1 MYSQYSL
8 AVTTPSYAG
17 YYYFLEKVV
26 SVCGVRC
33 VVCGVWCVVC
43 GVQCSVV
50 VYSSVRSRPGG
61 GGGGGVTPGNQL
73 PSSLP

>member
-33 VVCGVWCVVC
+33 VV
-43 GVQCSVV
+43 
-50 VYSSVRSRPGG
+50 YSSVVWLCTVQWGAG
-61 GGGGGVTPGNQL
+61 QEVEEEEE
-73 PSSLP
+73 